1 MVIRIV
7 KPGEIAPVGKLADA
21 ELHFEDGPLAG
32 LKLVGFAVW
41 QQGGQQDGRVNV
53 TFPTRQYTVR
63 GEQRRFVVLR
73 PVADGS
79 GDALRKNIED
89 AYRAHAAKAA
99 TTPERV

>member
-7 KPGEIAPVGKLADA
+7 APGQIAAVGKLADA
-21 ELHFEDGPLAG
+21 ELHFEDGALAG

-41 QQGGQQDGRVNV
+41 QQRDEPDGLHV

-79 GDALRKNIED
+79 AAGLRKRIED
-89 AYRAHAAKAA
+89 AYRVYAARAAA
-99 TTPERV
+99 TSHGD